1 MNQFS
6 SLETQVEI
14 FGTLCHQK
22 IRGGG
27 YEKAEESVETSTYYG
42 GADACQGDSGG
53 PLEVSI
59 TVHEM
64 KIIFHIDKDLNYFN
78 PSRWVWTYLKDE
90 NGTQLKNMSK
100 KQKTELTIQASS
112 FKANIISFR

>member
-1 MNQFS
+1 M
-6 SLETQVEI
+6 
-14 FGTLCHQK
+14 K
-22 IRGGG
+22 I
-27 YEKAEESVETSTYYG
+27 
-42 GADACQGDSGG
+42 
-53 PLEVSI
+53 EVSQYI
-59 TVHEM
+59 IILHYIHEI